1 MMKDLKQV
9 AREYA
14 ALLTE
19 TVPNGYGQHVH
30 PVHGASHAMFHKM
43 TVTFGRENTDEAV
56 DAAFVARRNRT

>member
-1 MMKDLKQV
+1 MDNLEEA
-9 AREYA
+9 AREYVELIHGTPN
-14 ALLTE
+14 AL
-19 TVPNGYGQHVH
+19 GQYVH